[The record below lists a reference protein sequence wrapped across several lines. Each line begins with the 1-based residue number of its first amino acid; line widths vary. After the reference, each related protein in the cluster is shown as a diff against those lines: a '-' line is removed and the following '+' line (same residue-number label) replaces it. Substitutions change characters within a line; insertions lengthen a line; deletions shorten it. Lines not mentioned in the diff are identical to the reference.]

1 VLIGGY
7 IAWYLGSPL
16 FINRTVNESFPAVSA
31 PQGQMADDAMAN
43 DAMADKPA
51 DAMADDAMANDA
63 MADKPADAMAGD
75 AMADKPAD
83 AMADDTMADSEP
95 VALSSGQFGE
105 IDTIHKGEGKATI
118 FKLPDGQRVLRF
130 EGFKVTN
137 GPDLYV
143 YLSGHAAPRNSEQV
157 HQNGVELAQLK
168 GNIGDQNYV
177 LPADLDLATIKSA
190 VIYCKQ
196 FSVVF
201 STAELAVAS

>member
-1 VLIGGY
+1 
-7 IAWYLGSPL
+7 
-16 FINRTVNESFPAVSA
+16 
-31 PQGQMADDAMAN
+31 MAG

-51 DAMADDAMANDA
+51 DAMADDAMA
-63 MADKPADAMAGD
+63 
-75 AMADKPAD
+75 
-83 AMADDTMADSEP
+83 DSEP
-95 VALSSGQFGE
+95 VALSSGQFGQ

-143 YLSGHAAPRNSEQV
+143 YLSGHAAPRNGEQV
-157 HQNGVELAQLK
+157 HQGGIELAQLK
-168 GNIGDQNYV
+168 GNIGDQNYA